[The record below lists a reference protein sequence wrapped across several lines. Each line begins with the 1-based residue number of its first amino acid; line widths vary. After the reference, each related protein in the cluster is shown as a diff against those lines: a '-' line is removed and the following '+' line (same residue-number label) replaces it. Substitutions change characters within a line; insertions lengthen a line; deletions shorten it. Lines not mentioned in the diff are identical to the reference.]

1 MSDVVITEEVAQEV
15 NSRLEEL
22 YTLKQER
29 KESAENSVFAENL
42 RLIRETEEVEEEE
55 EQEDV
60 VLGVERG

>member
-55 EQEDV
+55 QEDV

>member
-1 MSDVVITEEVAQEV
+1 MSDVVVTEEVAQEV

-55 EQEDV
+55 QEDV

>member
-55 EQEDV
+55 HEDV